1 MKKVTFCFITIVLI
15 LTLGGIGLT
24 QGLPSL
30 TDSSPPSL
38 APPCPVTVPTSNL
51 LPYFNPTHDFSFNYP
66 SNWKQNTEVDG
77 TGFLKTRLNL
87 YEGGNMVA
95 VFSVFAD
102 QVESSLSQFAITQ
115 EKIMMNPQEMPGYKK
130 INEEAINLGGLP
142 AIKRLYTYNF
152 IDSGNNSQILVKGV
166 DIYLVENN
174 KGYVLAGEAV
184 QDIFDRILP
193 ELEIIFN
200 SFKLSGGVSEI
211 TTPVSVLPP
220 ITITPEPPSSSN
232 LFQYSEPTFSFSFTF
247 PDNWKEYEEVEGTL
261 KAELGFWEGD
271 YLLGCF
277 YVFVND
283 TDLSLSQYSMQEEEW
298 MMNPQNMADYRKI
311 SEEAINIGSLPAI
324 QRLYTYTFITNDNS
338 KIPLKAID
346 VYIVNNNKSYM
357 LVGEVDQDK
366 FERMLADLAIMFNSF
381 AITEEPVSVSS
392 ASELPPIT
400 ISDTGSTISTSS
412 TTSETAFKFCPYCG
426 APLQTDYQFCPGCGK
441 PITIQRTIK
450 APKEEEI
457 RSDKRTRINYPVNLT
472 QTRGLSK
479 ELNQS
484 DYSRG
489 INRSFDRPFKSFK
502 PAFIS
507 RGFGSKLVRLFPEK
521 PLFPW
526 AVSSRIISDYYDYG
540 KLLPNSIGRK
550 ISSQILTT
558 RSSYPEN
565 LNFSYLKGLGKQIT
579 FNPNLGTSFRGGAI
593 NQLGSSIKNLGEGIA
608 SPMTVSRAPLSKK
621 TWVIRGAKG
630 GAQENISLG
639 SSMEGLGSKI
649 GSSII
654 DQTRSSSS
662 FGECFSALGQGIT
675 YEIGAK
681 REAETLPTLT
691 PTIPQTTSTLPTLP
705 PSTGP
710 EGIVSPA
717 PGAPAQGGIT
727 LTPPGQPV
735 PAQPGTGG
743 IALPPPGTPQ
753 APQIIWKQYSLNQA
767 FSHTPLITGYLEYPS
782 TWLVNLDSF
791 NRNVTFSED
800 ASGLTSLTLFPGIM
814 GQFSSAQDL
823 AQQMAY
829 LLQQQVPDLSI
840 LNQEFKI
847 VPTPG
852 AGSIEVTKGKISL
865 QGSYQGTTL
874 RFNLETYFIYTG
886 VYGPMT
892 GMGCVILTQSPQG
905 IFTEKE
911 QKYFNRMILSYK
923 RALGIEK

>member
-15 LTLGGIGLT
+15 LTLGGMGFA
-24 QGLPSL
+24 QSLPSL
-30 TDSSPPSL
+30 TESNPVPPS
-38 APPCPVTVPTSNL
+38 APLPTPVTVPSSNL
-51 LPYFNPTHDFSFNYP
+51 LPYSNPTHGFSFSYP

-77 TGFLKTRLNL
+77 TGFLKTRFYLL
-87 YEGGNMVA
+87 EGDNTVA
-95 VFSVFAD
+95 LFSVFSSP
-102 QVESSLSQFAITQ
+102 VESSLSQWAITQ
-115 EKIMMNPQEMPGYKK
+115 EEIMMNPQEMPGYKK
-130 INEEAINLGGLP
+130 ISEEAINLGGLP
-142 AIKRLYTYNF
+142 AIKRLYTYLVV
-152 IDSGNNSQILVKGV
+152 DSGRYSQTPVKGV

-193 ELEIIFN
+193 EVEIIFN

-220 ITITPEPPSSSN
+220 ITITPEPPSTSN
-232 LFQYSEPTFSFSFTF
+232 LFQYTDPTCSFSFNF
-247 PDNWKEYEEVEGTL
+247 PDNWKEFEEAEVEGTL

-271 YLLGCF
+271 YLLACF

-450 APKEEEI
+450 APKEEE
-457 RSDKRTRINYPVNLT
+457 V
-472 QTRGLSK
+472 GLK
-479 ELNQS
+479 M
-484 DYSRG
+484 
-489 INRSFDRPFKSFK
+489 
-502 PAFIS
+502 
-507 RGFGSKLVRLFPEK
+507 V
-521 PLFPW
+521 
-526 AVSSRIISDYYDYG
+526 VS
-540 KLLPNSIGRK
+540 
-550 ISSQILTT
+550 Q
-558 RSSYPEN
+558 
-565 LNFSYLKGLGKQIT
+565 
-579 FNPNLGTSFRGGAI
+579 
-593 NQLGSSIKNLGEGIA
+593 
-608 SPMTVSRAPLSKK
+608 APSLKK
-621 TWVIRGAKG
+621 TWVLRSSNRDARKDISMGSLIG
-630 GAQENISLG
+630 GIS
-639 SSMEGLGSKI
+639 SKI
-649 GSSII
+649 GNSVVE
-654 DQTRSSSS
+654 QTRSSSS
-662 FGECFSALGQGIT
+662 LWGCLSTLGQGIT

-681 REAETLPTLT
+681 RETETLPSIT
-691 PTIPQTTSTLPTLP
+691 PTSTQTTPTLP
-705 PSTGP
+705 IIPPFTGP
-710 EGIVSPA
+710 GGIVSPT
-717 PGAPAQGGIT
+717 PEAPAQGGIT
-727 LTPPGQPV
+727 LTPPGQTT
-735 PAQPGTGG
+735 PAQPGPGG
-743 IALPPPGTPQ
+743 ITLPTPGLSQ
-753 APQIIWKQYSLNQA
+753 EPQIIWKQYSLSQA
-767 FSHTPLITGYLEYPS
+767 FGRNPLIIGYLEYPS
-782 TWLVNLDSF
+782 IWLINLDSF
-791 NRNVTFSED
+791 NRSVTFSED
-800 ASGLTSLTLFPGIM
+800 ASGLTSLTIFPGLM

-852 AGSIEVTKGKISL
+852 GGAIEVTEGRINL
-865 QGSYQGTTL
+865 QGSYQGTTF
-874 RFNLETYFIYTG
+874 RFNLETYVLYMGAYGSAPGMSGTG
-886 VYGPMT
+886 Y
-892 GMGCVILTQSPQG
+892 VILTQASQN
-905 IFTEKE
+905 IFAEKE
-911 QKYFNRMILSYK
+911 QKYFNHMILSYK
-923 RALGIEK
+923 RALGVIK